1 MVDIDEVNTLWS
13 RITSVLLTLVFM
25 TGSFSHIEVKLGQVG
40 LSLFS
45 WLGQVGLSLFSCE
58 ATE

>member
-45 WLGQVGLSLFSCE
+45 WLGQVGLNL
-58 ATE
+58 TQLLRN